1 MLKENSKIVYDFVKA
16 HDGEDFTAQDIA
28 DATGLSV
35 RSVNGIVTS
44 AFQRHKDKDKNE
56 VPLMVRVPAEI
67 QDPETGLHKAIK
79 FIQLTDAGREFAEPS
94 FFAYWR
100 NYDIINIRFHLSNM
114 QFNSFLQSKSN

>member
-56 VPLMVRVPAEI
+56 VPLMVRIPAEI
-67 QDPETGLHKAIK
+67 EDPETGLHKGIK
-79 FIQLTDAGREFAEPS
+79 FIQLTDAGRAFDPNAE
-94 FFAYWR
+94 
-100 NYDIINIRFHLSNM
+100 D
-114 QFNSFLQSKSN
+114 

>member
-1 MLKENSKIVYDFVKA
+1 MALKENSRTVFDFVKT

-35 RSVNGIVTS
+35 RAVNGIVTS

-67 QDPETGLHKAIK
+67 EDPTTGLHKAIK
-79 FIQLTDAGREFAEPS
+79 FIQLTDAGREFDPDEE
-94 FFAYWR
+94 
-100 NYDIINIRFHLSNM
+100 
-114 QFNSFLQSKSN
+114 

>member
-1 MLKENSKIVYDFVKA
+1 MLKENSKIVYNFVKA

-79 FIQLTDAGREFAEPS
+79 FIQLTDAGRELDLNAE
-94 FFAYWR
+94 
-100 NYDIINIRFHLSNM
+100 D
-114 QFNSFLQSKSN
+114 

>member
-1 MLKENSKIVYDFVKA
+1 MALKDNSRLVYNFMVE

-44 AFQRHKDKDKNE
+44 AFQRHKDADKNE

-67 QDPETGLHKAIK
+67 EDPESGLHKAIK
-79 FIQLTDAGREFAEPS
+79 FIQLTDAGREFDPDAE
-94 FFAYWR
+94 
-100 NYDIINIRFHLSNM
+100 
-114 QFNSFLQSKSN
+114 